1 MSLDY
6 DWKEQTMQNVR
17 EPTRRH
23 LRQREPWVSI
33 LRLPARLFTW
43 ILSTVIGGKD
53 NRPPDLP
60 RDDYYDSSLLE
71 LQPTE
76 AETKGATRIGE
87 DGGVDY
93 CGRIDEVKFA
103 GPTLQLQEE
112 GRRHKTNDVPFPL
125 TRAERI
131 FLASVDTDDNKEI
144 IRACHRLNAEIM
156 NCTQS
161 IVDDWSRSR
170 QDLSE
175 NRPVGQVELNSTDL
189 GSSEVRLVIGDAL
202 RNRIAR
208 ARSAPTSNEIF
219 DLIPK
224 GPIIEGEPSVQ
235 FIAGNLAKIVAKWN
249 ELTAMAMDSNAVS
262 KQSTPAALH
271 NLFERLVDLFNP
283 QGNL

>member
-1 MSLDY
+1 M
-6 DWKEQTMQNVR
+6 R
-17 EPTRRH
+17 
-23 LRQREPWVSI
+23 
-33 LRLPARLFTW
+33 
-43 ILSTVIGGKD
+43 
-53 NRPPDLP
+53 
-60 RDDYYDSSLLE
+60 
-71 LQPTE
+71 
-76 AETKGATRIGE
+76 
-87 DGGVDY
+87 
-93 CGRIDEVKFA
+93 

-112 GRRHKTNDVPFPL
+112 GRRHKTNDAPFPL

-170 QDLSE
+170 QDFSQ

-189 GSSEVRLVIGDAL
+189 GSSEVHLVIGDTL

-208 ARSAPTSNEIF
+208 ARSAPTFNELESILELALRAWTAHCMATYMF

-235 FIAGNLAKIVAKWN
+235 FIAGNLAK
-249 ELTAMAMDSNAVS
+249 TG
-262 KQSTPAALH
+262 P
-271 NLFERLVDLFNP
+271 
-283 QGNL
+283 

>member
-60 RDDYYDSSLLE
+60 RDNYYDSSLLE
-71 LQPTE
+71 LQSTE
-76 AETKGATRIGE
+76 AETKGATKISG

-93 CGRIDEVKFA
+93 CGIIDEVKFA
-103 GPTLQLQEE
+103 SPTLQLQEE
-112 GRRHKTNDVPFPL
+112 GRRHKTDDAPFPL

-131 FLASVDTDDNKEI
+131 FLASVDTDDNEEI
-144 IRACHRLNAEIM
+144 IGACHRLNADIL

-161 IVDDWSRSR
+161 IVDNWARSR

-189 GSSEVRLVIGDAL
+189 GSSEVRFVIGDAVCK
-202 RNRIAR
+202 RIAS
-208 ARSAPTSNEIF
+208 AR
-219 DLIPK
+219 
-224 GPIIEGEPSVQ
+224 
-235 FIAGNLAKIVAKWN
+235 
-249 ELTAMAMDSNAVS
+249 
-262 KQSTPAALH
+262 
-271 NLFERLVDLFNP
+271 
-283 QGNL
+283 